1 MPVAQAFTVE
11 SIAIHHGK
19 LVLDTICAR
28 PMSLPTLTLAHPA
41 LVHRAALCTVAA
53 PPLLAVAAGNL
64 YQLTP
69 EQATLAH
76 HLAMLRLGLH
86 FGTELAVLLLL
97 AGLLESGLAGRLERA
112 FERMFTR
119 PWQRSVLFFALLLA
133 LLEGVV
139 LLPGAAWMHAAL
151 VRVGISI
158 QGWPGW
164 LQDQLLGMLLVL
176 LIGTPILLFARWLL
190 VRSPHR
196 AWLWFWMA
204 SIPVILAGALLLP
217 QVVEPIFDHFEP
229 LAATHPEL
237 VVQFER
243 VVART
248 GTHIPPQRMF
258 LMRASA
264 KGNGLNAYVSGLGPT
279 KRIVVWDTTADR
291 MPQDEILFI
300 LAHESGHYVL
310 HHLAW
315 GIGMGIAGT
324 LVLLWLTQQLAAW
337 LLRWRG
343 RAWKVAALGSLSG
356 MVVLLLALA
365 VLEAV
370 SEPIGNSIS
379 RVIEHQADVYGQEAM
394 HGIVADPQQTA
405 VAAFQQ
411 LGRAWLE
418 DPNPAP
424 FVVFWTY
431 DHPSIQSRASF
442 AAHYDPWTKGNHPR
456 YFAPTPGA
464 DPAATLRVP

>member
-1 MPVAQAFTVE
+1 MFQLTHTPVHPAPVHWAAF
-11 SIAIHHGK
+11 
-19 LVLDTICAR
+19 R
-28 PMSLPTLTLAHPA
+28 TLAGPQMLA
-41 LVHRAALCTVAA
+41 ERAK
-53 PPLLAVAAGNL
+53 NL
-64 YQLTP
+64 YHLIP
-69 EQATLAH
+69 DQATLAH
-76 HLAMLRLGLH
+76 HLALLRLGLH

-97 AGLLESGLAGRLERA
+97 VGLLESGLASRMERA
-112 FERMFTR
+112 FERILTR
-119 PWQRSVLFFALLLA
+119 FWRRSVLFFALLLA

-151 VRVGISI
+151 VQAGISI
-158 QGWPGW
+158 QSWPSW

-190 VRSPHR
+190 VRSPYR
-196 AWLWFWMA
+196 AWLWFWIA
-204 SIPVILAGALLLP
+204 SIPVILTGALLLP
-217 QVVEPIFDHFEP
+217 QLIEPMFDHFEP

-237 VVQFER
+237 VAQFER

-248 GTHIPPQRMF
+248 GTHIPPHRMF

-279 KRIVVWDTTADR
+279 KRIVIWDTTADR
-291 MPQDEILFI
+291 MPEDEILFI

-324 LVLLWLTQQLAAW
+324 LVLIWLTQQLAAG

-343 RAWKVAALGSLSG
+343 RAWKVDTISSLSG

-365 VLEAV
+365 MLEAI

-379 RVIEHQADVYGQEAM
+379 RVIEHQADVYGQEAI

-456 YFAPTPGA
+456 YFAPAPGA